1 LGKGASSFG
10 SILMLSSYTQ
20 LEGQNSGFSGAW
32 EGQKKSTMVVN
43 KGKTTLNFEY
53 LRVNTSG

>member
-1 LGKGASSFG
+1 
-10 SILMLSSYTQ
+10 MLSSYTQ